1 MTARS
6 GTGTCEIEMAS
17 EKLSKS
23 ELITRYR
30 TREIT
35 EAAIELVRAE
45 GIDRLT
51 MERLASAAGVAK
63 GTVYLYF
70 KDKDRLL
77 MSVMSQVMQNVN
89 EEIEEAIEQDGTIR
103 EQMFRV
109 LGVLDESSRK
119 YSDFFK
125 VSHYQAQAL
134 NHAPNSDAAKDL
146 RDRFNQTLEILSRMF
161 AHAMERGEIVKADS
175 RLLGLIFLKSSHA
188 MLVKQIFEPYNDEF
202 SDAKF
207 LVEMFLNG
215 ISLNK
220 D

>member
-1 MTARS
+1 MS
-6 GTGTCEIEMAS
+6 P
-17 EKLSKS
+17 EKLSRS
-23 ELITRYR
+23 EIISRFR
-30 TREIT
+30 TREII
-35 EAAIELVRAE
+35 EAAIKLVRDE

-70 KDKDRLL
+70 KDKDQLL

-89 EEIEEAIEQDGTIR
+89 EEIEEAVEWDGTIR
-103 EQMFRV
+103 EKMFRV
-109 LGVLDESSRK
+109 LDVLNESSRR

-125 VSHYQAQAL
+125 MSHHQAQAL
-134 NHAPNSDAAKDL
+134 THAANSDAARDL
-146 RDRFNQTLEILSRMF
+146 CDRYTHALEIMSRMF
-161 AHAMERGEIVKADS
+161 ARSMERGEIVEADS

-188 MLVKQIFEPYNDEF
+188 MLMKQIYELREDEYA
-202 SDAKF
+202 DAKF